1 MITIEEACKIAYQ
14 DRLKGMKI
22 TRIKDT
28 GDSYIICYV
37 TEKGEILTTQ
47 PYRIS
52 KIDGKRLPFALPN
65 MEFFAMIDNA
75 VDVEVPE
82 QYKYKGGD

>member
-82 QYKYKGGD
+82 QYKYKDGD

>member
-1 MITIEEACKIAYQ
+1 MITLEEACKIAYE
-14 DRLKGMKI
+14 DELKGMKI
-22 TRIKDT
+22 KRIKDT

-52 KIDGKRLPFALPN
+52 KIDGNRLTFALPN
-65 MEFFAMIDNA
+65 MEFLAMIDNA

-82 QYKYKGGD
+82 QYKYMGGD